1 MVAEEYVPEEGKRKT
16 PKMTTNGMKTGN
28 LSEERVKSNGCTE
41 QEGTRSLYKSQK
53 IPRTT
58 KEMKNTTTELKIHEK
73 NSTAK

>member
-1 MVAEEYVPEEGKRKT
+1 
-16 PKMTTNGMKTGN
+16 MTTNGMKTGN

-41 QEGTRSLYKSQK
+41 QEGTSLQKSQK

-73 NSTAK
+73 DSTAK